1 MTSEQHNPIVKAID
15 KLLYLL
21 DRILV
26 GLACF
31 ALFIIMVIVFFD
43 VLSRYLFN
51 APFSWSYTLI
61 GFYLMTT
68 VFFFAI
74 SDGFRYQAHVKIDF
88 LSHYIPLRLRALAVS
103 LGYFGGSLVI
113 YLWSNQALLRMQSA
127 YLNDDRLAASIP
139 WPTWIVYLIVLIGSI
154 VMALSVLLA
163 AVKHLVFCF
172 SSNVTEDKYKALEG
186 TLLDDHAIQTEAER
200 QL

>member
-1 MTSEQHNPIVKAID
+1 MSRQKNGLIIRGLDRV
-15 KLLYLL
+15 LYIL
-21 DRILV
+21 DRILIA
-26 GLACF
+26 LACL
-31 ALFIIMVIVFFD
+31 ALFMIMVIVFFD

-61 GFYLMTT
+61 GFYLMTV

-103 LGYFGGSLVI
+103 LGYFSGAVVI
-113 YLWSNQALLRMQSA
+113 YLWSEQALLRMQSA

-139 WPTWIVYLIVLIGSI
+139 WPTWIAYLIVLIGSI
-154 VMALSVLLA
+154 VMALSVFLA
-163 AVKHLVFCF
+163 AIKYLVFCF
-172 SSNVTEDKYKALEG
+172 STVVSEEKYKALER
-186 TLLDDHAIQTEAER
+186 TLLDDANINVEEA

>member
-1 MTSEQHNPIVKAID
+1 MMTSEQHNPIVKAID

-68 VFFFAI
+68 VFFFAF
-74 SDGFRYQAHVKIDF
+74 SVGFRYQAHVKIDF
-88 LSHYIPLRLRALAVS
+88 LCHYFPFPLRAFAVG
-103 LGYFGGSLVI
+103 LVYFGGSVVI
-113 YLWSNQALLRMQSA
+113 MLW
-127 YLNDDRLAASIP
+127 
-139 WPTWIVYLIVLIGSI
+139 
-154 VMALSVLLA
+154 
-163 AVKHLVFCF
+163 C
-172 SSNVTEDKYKALEG
+172 
-186 TLLDDHAIQTEAER
+186 
-200 QL
+200 

>member
-103 LGYFGGSLVI
+103 LGYFGGSVVI

-172 SSNVTEDKYKALEG
+172 SPNVTEDKYKALEG

>member
-1 MTSEQHNPIVKAID
+1 MMTSEQHNPIVKAFA
-15 KLLYLL
+15 KLFFLL

-31 ALFIIMVIVFFD
+31 ALFIIMFFVFFD

-74 SDGFRYQAHVKIDF
+74 SDGFRYHAHVKIDF
-88 LSHYIPLRLRALAVS
+88 LSHYIPLRLRAFAFS
-103 LGYFGGSLVI
+103 LGYFVGSLVI
-113 YLWSNQALLRMQSA
+113 FL
-127 YLNDDRLAASIP
+127 
-139 WPTWIVYLIVLIGSI
+139 
-154 VMALSVLLA
+154 
-163 AVKHLVFCF
+163 
-172 SSNVTEDKYKALEG
+172 
-186 TLLDDHAIQTEAER
+186 
-200 QL
+200 